1 MLNPAQGEIEIEAG
15 RRVFAPGDELAG
27 TVHWRLGEAP
37 VGVSLRLF
45 WQTQGRGDSDVDVVE
60 EESFEAPGTDDR
72 RPFRFRLPEGPYTF
86 SGQLISLVW
95 GLELV
100 AEPAGALAHVEILV
114 SPTGGEVVLRKSTDS
129 GE

>member
-1 MLNPAQGEIEIEAG
+1 MLSPAQGEIEIEAG
-15 RRVFAPGDELAG
+15 RRVFAPGDEVTG
-27 TVHWRLGEAP
+27 TVHWRLDEAP
-37 VGVSLRLF
+37 ESVSLRLF

-60 EESFEAPGTDDR
+60 EKVVETPGADDR

-86 SGQLISLVW
+86 SGQLISLLW

-100 AEPAGALAHVEILV
+100 AEPAGALAHVEITV
-114 SPTGGEVVLRKSTDS
+114 SPTGGEVVLRESTAQ

>member
-72 RPFRFRLPEGPYTF
+72 RPFRFRLPEGHQP
-86 SGQLISLVW
+86 
-95 GLELV
+95 
-100 AEPAGALAHVEILV
+100 PNALSRRPRRTPSRNRVRTA
-114 SPTGGEVVLRKSTDS
+114 LR
-129 GE
+129 